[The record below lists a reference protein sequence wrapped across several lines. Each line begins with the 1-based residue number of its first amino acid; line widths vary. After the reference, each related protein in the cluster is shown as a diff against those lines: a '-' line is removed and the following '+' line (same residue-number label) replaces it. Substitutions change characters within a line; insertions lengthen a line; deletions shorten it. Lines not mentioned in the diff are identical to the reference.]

1 MAGEKCHFCGKT
13 VYAAELRRYDGM
25 VFHALCHGKWKKQQE
40 AADSAKRNIEYG
52 KKPDVSPAYY
62 RVGDPATG
70 QAARMVSGEEERAE
84 FAAEQRTEVAP
95 LANVSPSAVAAAE
108 KAAAAPAEAA
118 PAPAEAPCGTVCGC
132 GNQLPAGAKFCCECG
147 AKVEAKPAGCPK
159 CGFADAKGKFCS
171 ECGAS
176 L

>member
-1 MAGEKCHFCGKT
+1 M
-13 VYAAELRRYDGM
+13 
-25 VFHALCHGKWKKQQE
+25 
-40 AADSAKRNIEYG
+40 
-52 KKPDVSPAYY
+52 SPAYY

-70 QAARMVSGEEERAE
+70 QGARMVSGEEERAE

-108 KAAAAPAEAA
+108 KAGTAAPAPA
-118 PAPAEAPCGTVCGC
+118 APAEAPCGTVCSC